1 MGTPDFAVAS
11 LKKLVEAGKEIVGV
25 ITAVD
30 KPSGRG
36 QKLSE
41 SAVKKY
47 ATEQG
52 LTIFQPSN
60 LKNESFLAELK
71 ALEADLFVVV
81 AFRML
86 PAVVFEMPAK
96 GTFNLHASLLPQ
108 YRGAAPINWAV
119 INGET
124 ETGATTF
131 FIEQKIDTGKILFQ
145 EKTAIT
151 PTDTAGTL
159 HDKLM
164 DLGADLVLKTA
175 EAIENDNFELKPQ
188 DHTLAT
194 KPAPKIFKEDCVI
207 NWNQNVEALDNFIRG
222 LTPYPVAHTVLNEKQ
237 LRIYH
242 IETEFST
249 HQLQPGEVV
258 SDNKNYLKF
267 AAKDGF
273 IVVKDLQLQGKKR
286 MDVKAFLNGYDVT

>member
-11 LKKLVEAGKEIVGV
+11 LKKLVEAGKDVVGV

-30 KPSGRG
+30 KPAGRG

-47 ATEQG
+47 ASEKG
-52 LTIFQPSN
+52 LTILQPPN
-60 LKNESFLAELK
+60 LKNSAFLDELK
-71 ALEADLFVVV
+71 ALGADLFIVV

-86 PAVVFEMPAK
+86 PAVVFEMPAR

-108 YRGAAPINWAV
+108 YRGAAPINWAI

-131 FIEQKIDTGKILFQ
+131 FIEKQIDTGQILFQ
-145 EKTAIT
+145 DKVAIT

-175 EAIENDNFELKPQ
+175 NAIEFDNYEQTPQ
-188 DHTLAT
+188 DHNLAT
-194 KPAPKIFKEDCVI
+194 KAAPKIFKEDCVI
-207 NWNQNVEALDNFIRG
+207 DWNQNVESIDNFIRG
-222 LTPYPVAHTVLNEKQ
+222 LTPYPVAHTKLNEKQ
-237 LRIYH
+237 LRVYH
-242 IETEFST
+242 IETEFTT
-249 HQLQPGEVV
+249 HQLTPGVVV
-258 SDNKNYLKF
+258 SDNKNYIKF
-267 AAKDGF
+267 AAIDGF
-273 IVVKDLQLQGKKR
+273 ISIKDLQLQGKKR
-286 MDVKAFLNGYDVT
+286 MDVKSFLNGYTVD